1 MPLKFKKKKKSH
13 VTTKGFGF
21 NFVAIMHLTMG
32 TLSQDTI
39 FFVQMYKLEPK
50 HSVLRKE
57 DTGPVWTSSDKLTT
71 EF

>member
-50 HSVLRKE
+50 HSVLRKGRHRASV
-57 DTGPVWTSSDKLTT
+57 DLK
-71 EF
+71 